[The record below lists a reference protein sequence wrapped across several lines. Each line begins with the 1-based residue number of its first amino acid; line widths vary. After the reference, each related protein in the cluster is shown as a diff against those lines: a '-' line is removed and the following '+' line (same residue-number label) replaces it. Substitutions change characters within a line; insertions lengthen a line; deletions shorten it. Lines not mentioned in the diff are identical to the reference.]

1 MYIFTGSVE
10 NSNQTVE
17 MSKDVR
23 KKILEAASEAFSA
36 YGYDKTTVEDI
47 AKMAGKAK
55 TTVYYYF
62 EGKAEIFS
70 AALEEEVR
78 AMQDGLAVYLNP
90 TSGNIVPSLRDYL
103 KKRMDALLG
112 SRLYRKFL
120 VEAIMR
126 GNRSEYGSILL
137 KAREPLDLAERQFF
151 SLVCAFA
158 KETGALDNKVEPEIF
173 GEMLTMVLRGVEVQ
187 ILLSDDEAASMAT
200 YDEMVNFITNTD
212 NYSGR

>member
-1 MYIFTGSVE
+1 MYVFTGSVE
-10 NSNQTVE
+10 NSKQTVE

-47 AKMAGKAK
+47 AKMADKAK

-78 AMQDGLAVYLNP
+78 AMQDGLSVYLNP
-90 TSGNIVPSLRDYL
+90 ASGNIVPSLRDYL
-103 KKRMDALLG
+103 KKRMDVLLG

-120 VEAIMR
+120 VEAIKR
-126 GNRSEYGSILL
+126 GNRSELGSILL

>member
-1 MYIFTGSVE
+1 MYVFTGSVE
-10 NSNQTVE
+10 NSKQTVE

-47 AKMAGKAK
+47 AKMADKAK

-78 AMQDGLAVYLNP
+78 AMQDGLSV
-90 TSGNIVPSLRDYL
+90 
-103 KKRMDALLG
+103 LLG

-120 VEAIMR
+120 VEAIKR
-126 GNRSEYGSILL
+126 GNRSELGSILL

-173 GEMLTMVLRGVEVQ
+173 AEMLTMVLRGVEVQ

>member
-1 MYIFTGSVE
+1 
-10 NSNQTVE
+10 

-62 EGKAEIFS
+62 EGKVEIFA

>member
-1 MYIFTGSVE
+1 
-10 NSNQTVE
+10 

-47 AKMAGKAK
+47 AKMADKAK

-90 TSGNIVPSLRDYL
+90 ASGNIVPSLRDYL
-103 KKRMDALLG
+103 KKRMDVLLG

-120 VEAIMR
+120 VEAIKR
-126 GNRSEYGSILL
+126 GNRSELGSILL

-173 GEMLTMVLRGVEVQ
+173 AEMLTMVLRGVEVQ